1 VVTTPALAAQR
12 VAARAADF
20 ARKSNI
26 RVLGV
31 IENMSGLLCSCG
43 QRHNLFGV
51 GGGSALAEEL
61 GVPLLCEISL
71 LDQINE
77 GGDIG
82 EPMVLHEASDGVFHA
97 LAQRIL
103 NDVAPPVG
111 ALGCS
116 ARLLDSIEQA
126 VATHP

>member
-1 VVTTPALAAQR
+1 
-12 VAARAADF
+12 
-20 ARKSNI
+20 
-26 RVLGV
+26 
-31 IENMSGLLCSCG
+31 
-43 QRHNLFGV
+43 
-51 GGGSALAEEL
+51 
-61 GVPLLCEISL
+61 
-71 LDQINE
+71 
-77 GGDIG
+77 
-82 EPMVLHEASDGVFHA
+82 MVLHEASDGVFHA